1 MYERSLTVGE
11 ALRFANHDFLNQL
24 QLISMH
30 LQMGNVD
37 GAFQSIKEFQ
47 MKVSQT
53 SKISKMQLPK
63 TAEWLLTAS
72 WRFPALKLNIINECS
87 KEADSQIDETI
98 ASYLE
103 HTVIHVYNELDPFSD
118 QQCTIS
124 MIDNPACQLDVH
136 LQGKWNALSQKL
148 TYESSSGIDIDIKEQ
163 NETAIQVIFTV
174 KE

>member
-11 ALRFANHDFLNQL
+11 ALRFANHDFLNHL
-24 QLISMH
+24 QIISMH
-30 LQMGNVD
+30 LQMGNID
-37 GAFQSIKEFQ
+37 GAFQSIEEFRI
-47 MKVSQT
+47 KVSQT
-53 SKISKMQLPK
+53 SKLSKMQLSK

-72 WRFPALKLNIINECS
+72 WRFPALKLNIINECL

-103 HTVIHVYNELDPFSD
+103 HTVIHVYNEMDPFSE
-118 QQCTIS
+118 QHCTIS
-124 MIDNPACQLDVH
+124 ICDNPTFRIKMY
-136 LQGKWNALSQKL
+136 LQGKWTEQSKVLI
-148 TYESSSGIDIDIKEQ
+148 YESSSSIDVDIIEQ